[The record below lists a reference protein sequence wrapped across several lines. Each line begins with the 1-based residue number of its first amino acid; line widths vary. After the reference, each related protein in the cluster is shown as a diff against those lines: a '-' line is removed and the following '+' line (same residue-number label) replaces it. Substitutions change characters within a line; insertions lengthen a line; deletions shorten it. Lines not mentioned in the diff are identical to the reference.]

1 MEDKEVVLLRH
12 FVMDQMYAL
21 LAYTP
26 PLDAGAFNE
35 RGYVITYY
43 DAPLQAGIEP
53 SWSDQNGPSGRAA
66 GLAQLRTVDAET
78 VERRRLA
85 ALEWATAGAPA
96 APLAPKRVPG
106 EGLTDARLE
115 LAAKMLAQRE
125 PDLGFQLPSLN
136 SPAPRVWGS
145 QPCQEMLDLEAG
157 GLKAYGSTQL
167 MAIVLS
173 VCDDPEANRAA
184 QAGLAGP
191 LGLALQ
197 KVLWKFLSHHVH

>member
-125 PDLGFQLPSLN
+125 PDLGSFTAARLRKELE
-136 SPAPRVWGS
+136 
-145 QPCQEMLDLEAG
+145 EMLDLEAG

-173 VCDDPEANRAA
+173 VCDDPEEE
-184 QAGLAGP
+184 
-191 LGLALQ
+191 
-197 KVLWKFLSHHVH
+197 